1 MSSEVAA
8 WIVGGLVTVV
18 MAILGQAVRTA
29 FVRLRELEAR
39 EGRDLAEFKLHVT
52 QTYIARDDWVPMTSR
67 IIGMLEDHGK
77 SLSSHGERLA
87 RIDERVN
94 GCKDLHDV

>member
-1 MSSEVAA
+1 MTPEVAT
-8 WIVGGLVTVV
+8 WIVGAAAAAVIG
-18 MAILGQAVRTA
+18 ILAHAVRMA

-39 EGRDLAEFKLHVT
+39 EGRELAEFKLHVT

-67 IIGMLEDHGK
+67 IIGMLEEHGK